1 MTSLPPFRR
10 ILTPNSI
17 VLGEPTKSIA
27 PAGPPSVASLT
38 CFTASGAALSIVA
51 TAPICRACALL
62 PINVGDNHFALNCG
76 RRNVHRAA
84 ADAARANDHQ
94 MVVRAQMPARLFECR
109 KRRDAGA
116 GIRRSEALRH
126 ALMRKEIAAI
136 WHDYVCAI
144 AAGSS

>member
-1 MTSLPPFRR
+1 MGGADEVNRRRGPAVSRLHHLFHRVGCGVVDCRYGPHLPGLR
-10 ILTPNSI
+10 
-17 VLGEPTKSIA
+17 
-27 PAGPPSVASLT
+27 
-38 CFTASGAALSIVA
+38 
-51 TAPICRACALL
+51 ALL

-94 MVVRAQMPARLFECR
+94 MVVRAQMPARLLECR

-144 AAGSS
+144 AAGSSGAEGARVEA